1 VPGNSLGLFKLLQ
14 DDRTLDFIADIGSR
28 ATWVTS
34 VCSGSLLLGAADLLK
49 GYKAASH
56 WYTREQLSLFGAI
69 PTDARYVIDRNRA
82 TGGGMTAGVDFGL
95 AMVGQILGEP
105 AGRTFELLFEYAPQ
119 PPFGT
124 GRPEL
129 ADPDTLAAATKTLK
143 ELMPIHELEG
153 VRDRRFAN
161 ERA

>member
-1 VPGNSLGLFKLLQ
+1 
-14 DDRTLDFIADIGSR
+14 
-28 ATWVTS
+28 
-34 VCSGSLLLGAADLLK
+34 
-49 GYKAASH
+49 
-56 WYTREQLSLFGAI
+56 
-69 PTDARYVIDRNRA
+69 
-82 TGGGMTAGVDFGL
+82 MTAGVDFGL
-95 AMVGQILGEP
+95 ALAGQILGEP
-105 AGRTFELLFEYAPQ
+105 AGRNFELLFEYAPQ